1 MKNALSILI
10 VLLILSMPLLAH
22 ADQTDASFD
31 AWLEKYGA
39 WDLVEQEISAETATD
54 SPTSVLK
61 RARVYLNLNS
71 PEKALELIEMTS
83 AFADNATEAQR
94 LFLGGQAQRALGDL
108 PKSVLWFTQSS
119 KFFQN
124 SAEMQ
129 GQFRAE
135 PRLETIWTDV
145 WTQSYWSYL
154 ANYTLSKSSQLEALN
169 QILSVGRIVWE
180 DDFWKKADMLINSA
194 NTTSLA
200 VPESAQAKTGPDGQ
214 PLPPFVTV
222 SDTEAIIRAMAM
234 VSLEKFTDA
243 VSEITTISNEPVRT
257 FWLMV
262 VTFLETGKQPQDLSI
277 FESGN
282 YMKPHAFWS
291 GNILAPYST
300 SRAQWVLGNPES
312 TPWKKFRNNL
322 LSMPLDEARK
332 AIDNELGSMLISEQT
347 ATLLNSFKLAL
358 ALSNGDFAGSTTT
371 WNKTNKKGMPLALQ
385 IAAALLFK
393 EDLKEILP
401 TEPAAAFQVYPI
413 LCALSGAAGR
423 DLNPSTEAP
432 FWTEVSG
439 SNLQRLSSRDWP
451 LDKLL
456 LLAYWQQ
463 QFSQK
468 PLESL
473 AKRGAFLFE
482 NTAFGTQCL
491 LYLADTAVQAKD
503 LQLGA
508 YYLNRISP
516 ESLAPGEKM
525 AWLNTKIRLE
535 LDAGR
540 DKAALDTFK
549 AMAKLG
555 EPVPVMTRLRMAL
568 LFQQQREYEAARDQL
583 LAMWKDRDAMTTTLQ
598 AETMF
603 WLGEGEQ
610 AMRNTEKALDYY
622 LRLAWQYP
630 QENIWAL
637 TAMYRASIIYEKR
650 GKYETARNLLLTV
663 IKRADT
669 TEQREAAKAR
679 IDAID
684 RKAGT
689 AVDGSKGGLVFPF

>member
-1 MKNALSILI
+1 MKRNLSTLI
-10 VLLILSMPLLAH
+10 VCLILSMPITVH
-22 ADQTDASFD
+22 AEPEGVSFD

-39 WDLVEQEISAETATD
+39 WDLIEKEVASEPAADTPASI
-54 SPTSVLK
+54 LK

-71 PEKALELIEMTS
+71 PDKALELVEMTS

-124 SAEMQ
+124 SSEMRS
-129 GQFRAE
+129 QFRAE
-135 PRLETIWTDV
+135 PRLDAIWSDV

-154 ANYTLSKSSQLEALN
+154 ANFTLSKDSQLEALT
-169 QILSVGRIVWE
+169 QILNVGRTVWD
-180 DDFWKKADMLINSA
+180 DDFWKKADTLISA
-194 NTTSLA
+194 PGTASISIPAPAPATS
-200 VPESAQAKTGPDGQ
+200 PDGMA
-214 PLPPFVTV
+214 LAPFVTTA
-222 SDTEAIIRAMAM
+222 DTNAIIKAMAL
-234 VSLEKFTDA
+234 VSLEKFSEA
-243 VSEITTISNEPVRT
+243 VTEISSISNETVRS
-257 FWLMV
+257 FWMMV
-262 VTFLETGKQPQDLSI
+262 VTFLETGNEPQDLSI
-277 FESGN
+277 FQTGN
-282 YMKPHAFWS
+282 YIKPYAFWA

-300 SRAQWVLGNPES
+300 SRAQWLLGNPES
-312 TPWKKFRNNL
+312 APWKKFRNNL
-322 LSMPLDEARK
+322 LSMPLDDARK

-347 ATLLNSFKLAL
+347 ASLLNSFKLAL
-358 ALSNGDFAGSTTT
+358 ALANGDFVNSSTA
-371 WNKTNKKGMPLALQ
+371 WNKTNKSNVPLTLQ
-385 IAAALLFK
+385 VAAALLFK
-393 EDLKEILP
+393 ENLKEILP
-401 TEPAAAFQVYPI
+401 AEPAAAFQVYPI

-423 DLNPSTEAP
+423 DLNPATEAP
-432 FWTEVSG
+432 FWTQAAQG
-439 SNLQRLSSRDWP
+439 NLQRLAQRDWP

-463 QFSQK
+463 QFAQK
-468 PLESL
+468 PTDDL
-473 AKRGAFLFE
+473 AKRGAFLFD

-508 YYLNRISP
+508 YYLNRIP
-516 ESLAPGEKM
+516 ADSLAPSEKM
-525 AWLNTKIRLE
+525 AWLNTKLRLE

-540 DKAALDTFK
+540 DKAALETFK
-549 AMAKLG
+549 SMSNVGAPL
-555 EPVPVMTRLRMAL
+555 PVMTRLRMAL
-568 LFQQQREYEAARDQL
+568 LFQQQREYEAAQDQL
-583 LAMWKDRDAMTTTLQ
+583 LAMWNDRNSMTTTLQ
-598 AETMF
+598 AETLF

-637 TAMYRASIIYEKR
+637 TAMYRASLIYEKR

-663 IKRADT
+663 VKRADT

-689 AVDGSKGGLVFPF
+689 SSAATKSGLVYPF